1 MLTRSESFCKW
12 MLLVLLIASLSL
24 IVVLVQRL
32 MLPWEANFYEAIIF
46 FALIITVLQAIP
58 GLLGWFALHRG
69 NEGGRRA
76 IMAVYIPTL
85 LAYGGYSIFLLIT
98 LFFPNTFQI
107 IPMEILS
114 IIALFIFNV
123 AVFILQHFWTRDLY

>member
-32 MLPWEANFYEAIIF
+32 MLPWAASFHEAIIF

-58 GLLGWFALHRG
+58 GLLG
-69 NEGGRRA
+69 
-76 IMAVYIPTL
+76 
-85 LAYGGYSIFLLIT
+85 
-98 LFFPNTFQI
+98 
-107 IPMEILS
+107 
-114 IIALFIFNV
+114 
-123 AVFILQHFWTRDLY
+123 